1 MTPGAPIQEFDGPAT
16 SLYERF
22 LWRLFSKDY
31 TLYERYQPYFSDKSK
46 VAEALKA
53 LNRPVLI
60 IIDEILDYVGNGLD
74 GANKPELA
82 AQDMAFLRALLDV
95 VNDVPHVALL
105 AVMIASDRDKTS
117 LSPAAKERRDDLNA
131 LLERNGTPATVTEV
145 GDFADILRR
154 RLFDGEPPAE
164 VLSATAAQFDPIHS
178 DPAWSKNVWDA
189 DRRELAATTGRSTS
203 RSATRSTRI

>member
-1 MTPGAPIQEFDGPAT
+1 MTPGAPIQELDGPAT

-31 TLYERYQPYFSDKSK
+31 TLYERYQPFFSDKSK
-46 VAEALKA
+46 IAEALKA

-60 IIDEILDYVGNGLD
+60 IVDEILDYVGNGLD

-117 LSPAAKERRDDLNA
+117 LVAGSEGATRRSEHAARAQRHAGDGHRGRRLC
-131 LLERNGTPATVTEV
+131 GHPAT
-145 GDFADILRR
+145 APLRR
-154 RLFDGEPPAE
+154 R
-164 VLSATAAQFDPIHS
+164 AAS
-178 DPAWSKNVWDA
+178 
-189 DRRELAATTGRSTS
+189 
-203 RSATRSTRI
+203 

>member
-1 MTPGAPIQEFDGPAT
+1 MTPGAPIQEFDGPAK

-31 TLYERYQPYFSDKSK
+31 TLYERYQPFFSDKSK

-53 LNRPVLI
+53 VNRPVLI
-60 IIDEILDYVGNGLD
+60 IVDEILDYVGNGLD

-82 AQDMAFLRALLDV
+82 AQDMAFLRALFDV

-105 AVMIASDRDKTS
+105 AVMIASDRDTTS

-131 LLERNGTPATVTEV
+131 LLERNGTPP
-145 GDFADILRR
+145 RSPR
-154 RLFDGEPPAE
+154 
-164 VLSATAAQFDPIHS
+164 SATSPTSFAGGSSTGSLRPRSWPRPPRSTSRSIS
-178 DPAWSKNVWDA
+178 DPAWTKNVWDQIGA
-189 DRRELAATTGRSTS
+189 SWRDDWQSRSP
-203 RSATRSTRI
+203 SATRSTRT